1 MRENKLLAMAIA
13 SALSIGSTATVQ
25 ASSLLL
31 IDPTGADSSSTD
43 PSVVLSDGISASAP
57 TYAAEL
63 FKPTGTDPVIPA
75 RDSAKSEYSSDTAKG
90 DLKGSAGG
98 QGHRYRVVYDID
110 DSLGRIP
117 FNFEITF
124 TLDGGNVTWGN
135 FVDAGLL
142 SAGGDV
148 DLYKQGDGFNDPT
161 NDGAEDTLPEV
172 SKVFGGEDTDN
183 SVTADNEGTT
193 VTFLVQAEQNP
204 IHAGSVHFE
213 FMFDIDDANI
223 LNTAGGII
231 NLSASTDVGDTPS
244 SIPIARSANGSEILI
259 KPDPNQSSEA
269 AIDVTQG
276 ATMFTSD
283 TSPGPLGVRLG
294 SLAIQ
299 DLSGSSTV
307 VSTDATSAYT
317 FDGQE
322 ATFTIIDGPF
332 CASAAGSEVENPV
345 FLDMNNTGIFEE
357 GTDIPATFV
366 QGSNA
371 EWELTQT
378 DLDSIHNKSP
388 APDIVALVDGE
399 TVICE
404 QPVAPTATL
413 QITYATGK
421 TIVSGSLFHIKRN
434 GTICTLYNIPSPP
447 AFDNSVPPKDR
458 LNIRIINRSTQ
469 AAALTATLRTMGG
482 DPLCQDFELGSVEPN
497 ATLHLNQDEV
507 VAKANEQAGC
517 EDVATWENRAVL
529 TISSDAP
536 DGSLQIFGMLRNKGG
551 GPLTN
556 LSLGA
561 TGNGCD

>member
-25 ASSLLL
+25 ASSLYL
-31 IDPTGADSSSTD
+31 IDPTTSSTSSD
-43 PSVVLSDGISASAP
+43 PLTVLAGGESAP
-57 TYAAEL
+57 APIYAAEL
-63 FKPTGTDPVIPA
+63 FKPTGTDPIIPT
-75 RDSAKSEYSSDTAKG
+75 RNSAKTEYSSD
-90 DLKGSAGG
+90 SAYPPGTTTQG
-98 QGHRYRVVYDID
+98 QRYRVVYDID
-110 DSLGRIP
+110 DTLGRIP

-142 SAGGDV
+142 EAGGDV
-148 DLYKQGDGFNDPT
+148 KLLAQGDGLNDPT
-161 NDGAEDTLPEV
+161 NDGIADTLPEV

-183 SVTADNEGTT
+183 SATTANEGTT

-223 LNTAGGII
+223 LNTAGGTI

-244 SIPIARSANGSEILI
+244 SIPIARSDNGSEILI
-259 KPDPNQSSEA
+259 KPDQNQSSEA

-294 SLAIQ
+294 NLTIQ
-299 DLSGSSTV
+299 DLSGSSAV

-332 CASAAGSEVENPV
+332 CASAAGSEVDNPV
-345 FLDMNNTGIFEE
+345 FLDMNNNGIFED

-378 DLDSIHNKSP
+378 DLNNLYNKSP
-388 APDIVALVDGE
+388 NAEADIVALVDGE

-458 LNIRIINRSTQ
+458 LNVRIINRSTQ
-469 AAALTATLRTMGG
+469 AATLTATLRTMGG
-482 DPLCQDFELGSVEPN
+482 DPLCQDFELGVVEPN

-507 VAKANEQAGC
+507 VAKANEKAGC

-536 DGSLQIFGMLRNKGG
+536 DGSLQIFGMLRNKIG

>member
-31 IDPTGADSSSTD
+31 IDPTGTTISTD
-43 PSVVLSDGISASAP
+43 PMAVLGGETSAPAP

-63 FKPTGTDPVIPA
+63 FKPTGTDPTIPA
-75 RDSAKSEYSSDTAKG
+75 RNSAKTAYSSDGVSTAQ
-90 DLKGSAGG
+90 G
-98 QGHRYRVVYDID
+98 QRYRVVYDID

-142 SAGGDV
+142 GAGGDV
-148 DLYKQGDGFNDPT
+148 NLLAQGDGTNDPT
-161 NDGAEDTLPEV
+161 NDGAPDTTPEI

-183 SVTADNEGTT
+183 SATTDNEGTT

-204 IHAGSVHFE
+204 IHAASVHFE

-259 KPDPNQSSEA
+259 KPDQNQSSEA

-299 DLSGSSTV
+299 DLTGSSTV

-332 CASAAGSEVENPV
+332 CASAAAGSEVDNPV
-345 FLDMNNTGIFEE
+345 FLDMNNNGVFEE

-378 DLDSIHNKSP
+378 DLMSIHNKSP

-434 GTICTLYNIPSPP
+434 GTLCTLYNIPSPP
-447 AFDNSVPPKDR
+447 AFDTSVPPKDR
-458 LNIRIINRSTQ
+458 LNVRIINRSTQ
-469 AAALTATLRTMGG
+469 AATLTATLRTMGG
-482 DPLCQDFELGSVEPN
+482 DPLCQDFELGTVEPN

-507 VAKANEQAGC
+507 VAKANEKAGGC
-517 EDVATWENRAVL
+517 AQGPVTTWENRAVL

-536 DGSLQIFGMLRNKGG
+536 DGSLQIFGMLRNKIG